1 MPLICY
7 VHRQGNSVP
16 YFEVL
21 SEPAGEA
28 AARRAAQ
35 LLAERPDG
43 VRAELWDGEEL
54 VLSLEAVR

>member
-7 VHRQGNSVP
+7 VHRQGNAVP

-21 SEPAGEA
+21 SEPAGDA

-43 VRAELWDGEEL
+43 VRVELWDGEEL
-54 VLSLEAVR
+54 ILTLDRGR